1 MVFLSSRSR
10 SQLLALPSVLASC
23 WSWSRLLILA
33 TPLRLNLAF
42 DTSPTSFGPK
52 RYHPTTSSLRQQDLA
67 VIAEDDPFSLI
78 RGTDPDAFASTTAS
92 TYRPDDLT
100 NQELALRFKDVLAYF
115 ASVSPD
121 DPSIAHFTETYTPQL
136 SLLRGRLDDLHLSR
150 CTVLPS
156 TIPGSGN
163 GLFATR
169 DIDSGEL
176 GKNFRLRRSRH
187 HPYLFASRNI
197 HH

>member
-136 SLLRGRLDDLHLSR
+136 SLLRGRADLVTGASFLFIHSNIVAAFTFLSAVPNMF
-150 CTVLPS
+150 T
-156 TIPGSGN
+156 
-163 GLFATR
+163 
-169 DIDSGEL
+169 
-176 GKNFRLRRSRH
+176 
-187 HPYLFASRNI
+187 ASIGR
-197 HH
+197 